1 MVLHYEALSL
11 LYAQLVQ
18 LSCQCCCNI
27 CLIVV
32 HFEDEALS
40 LARVIKAELMLKFL
54 LA

>member
-18 LSCQCCCNI
+18 LLCQCSCYI
-27 CLIVV
+27 CLVVV
-32 HFEDEALS
+32 HFEDEALC
-40 LARVIKAELMLKFL
+40 LARVVKAELMLKFL